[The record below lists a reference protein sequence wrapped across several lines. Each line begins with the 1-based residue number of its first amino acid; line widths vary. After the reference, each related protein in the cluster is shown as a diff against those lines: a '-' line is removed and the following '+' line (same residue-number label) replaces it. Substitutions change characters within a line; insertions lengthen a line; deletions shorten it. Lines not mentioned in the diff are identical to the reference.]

1 VRILLDESVPVQVR
15 EALSSQQVATAVE
28 RGWRG
33 ISNGDLLDRGE
44 AEGFQ
49 LLIVA
54 DKNFQHQQNLKGRTI
69 AILELWTNHRPTLE
83 KHFERIRRAAE
94 SAAAG
99 QFFVLDEKS

>member
-15 EALSSQQVATAVE
+15 EALSGHQVATAVE
-28 RGWRG
+28 LGWRG

-54 DKNFQHQQNLKGRTI
+54 DKNFQHQQNLQGRRI

-83 KHFERIRRAAE
+83 KHFERIRSAAE
-94 SAAAG
+94 SAAGG
-99 QFFVLDEKS
+99 QFVVLNEKS